1 MKKTMTILLSFIMV
15 LLLGTFVYAG
25 NFTMNVFNN
34 TSGQRV
40 IQVTGDSSL
49 TIYARGNNVWN
60 ATYGWG
66 ISDCKGPDYVT
77 VAQSN
82 GQLSILYVN
91 TSGKYRRTWASQNY
105 VTDVIVNGVSKTW
118 NGEVLNTVTG
128 AYQQS
133 TQQYTQPNYNTP
145 NYQYNNGGYN
155 YDYGYNN
162 GYNYGYYDY
171 GYNYNYNYDDYYY
184 DRNRSRYDVYV
195 EKSGKTWKYYDGS
208 KTYTYTLKSGQLD
221 YGNYE
226 IADDVDAI
234 GFIEDY
240 LIYIVDDDEIWAT
253 KVGKKDEG
261 EQIGDGFEKITYESG
276 TNLIDYIKVDGKKY
290 DADDIEDAIKDDGF
304 DKDDD
309 DDDDD
314 DYPYVKKSGQKYTY
328 YKSKSSKYV
337 YTFENGSVEY
347 KNDEILDVVDTVGFS
362 KKGYIFMLTSDGDL
376 YRLKVGSNSSPSW
389 IDGGISYITVNS
401 DYIVTK
407 IVFDDGHS
415 LKTSDYE

>member
-1 MKKTMTILLSFIMV
+1 MKKTMTILLSIIMV
-15 LLLGTFVYAG
+15 LLLCTFVYAG
-25 NFTMNVFNN
+25 NFIMNVFNN
-34 TSGQRV
+34 SSGQRV
-40 IQVTGDSSL
+40 FQTTGL
-49 TIYARGNNVWN
+49 TIYARGNNIWN

-66 ISDCKGPDYVT
+66 IYDCKGPDYVT
-77 VAQSN
+77 IAQSN

-105 VTDVIVNGVSKTW
+105 VTDVMVNGVPKTW

-155 YDYGYNN
+155 YNYGYND

-171 GYNYNYNYDDYYY
+171 GYNYNYDYYDDYYY
-184 DRNRSRYDVYV
+184 DRNRSKYDVYV
-195 EKSGKTWKYYDGS
+195 EKSGKTWKYHDGS

-240 LIYIVDDDEIWAT
+240 LLYIVDDDEIWAT
-253 KVGKKDEG
+253 KVGKKNEG

-276 TNLIDYIKVDGKKY
+276 TNLIDYMKVDGKKY
-290 DADDIEDAIKDDGF
+290 DADDLEDVIKDNDF
-304 DKDDD
+304 YYYDDRD
-309 DDDDD
+309 RDRSSS
-314 DYPYVKKSGQKYTY
+314 YPYVKYSSGKYTY
-328 YKSKSSKYV
+328 YKSSSNKYV
-337 YTFENGSVEY
+337 YEFDGDTLKYKGDVIHDNVRQIGFSNGGY
-347 KNDEILDVVDTVGFS
+347 LYILDYD
-362 KKGYIFMLTSDGDL
+362 DQL
-376 YRLKVGSNSSPSW
+376 YYVKVGGYNDDL
-389 IDGGISYITVNS
+389 IFLEHYI
-401 DYIVTK
+401 
-407 IVFDDGHS
+407 
-415 LKTSDYE
+415 